1 MYKMTLLFLAVYTYG
16 LYAAIAT
23 GPVWA
28 FYLYELVYF
37 LNPANRWW
45 GSGLPSISY
54 SFIVVAVMMAG
65 TILKWREHQNILK
78 EMPEAKWF
86 VAFFISYGVATVIA
100 VDPEMHNR
108 FMIHLMKSWVTMYI
122 AYKLIDTERKLE
134 LALLF
139 YMVGAAYI
147 GYEAMMVGRDSY
159 GRVEGIGTVDSPD
172 ANTIAASIVPV
183 VPLAIY
189 FAWHGGLKTKV
200 LTAIC
205 AVLVVNG
212 LILINSRGAFLAA
225 LIGFAYFVGAML
237 FSKYKLPKQRLMVF
251 IIIVCSIVAT
261 IRLVDNT
268 FLERMATLQ
277 DKASI
282 ESGGSGGRRMIFWLA
297 TFDLL
302 RDHPFGAGIY
312 GYETLS
318 PIYLHD
324 ESYFATE
331 YGRRVR
337 AVHSLWF
344 QGLSEIGWLGFAA
357 FLMILFTLYRHLKN
371 AKKFLIDQ
379 RRFQYYYLIIAIE
392 GSVLAYFVAS
402 TFINMFRVQIMYWLI
417 LFGICAAVITLRKQA
432 RYVQPTDNSDTT

>member
-1 MYKMTLLFLAVYTYG
+1 MALLFIAVYTYG
-16 LYAAIAT
+16 LYAAIVI
-23 GPVWA
+23 GPVWG

-45 GSGLPSISY
+45 GNSLPGISY
-54 SFIVVAVMMAG
+54 SFIVVAVMMAW
-65 TILKWREHQNILK
+65 TIFKWKEHLNTLKD
-78 EMPEAKWF
+78 MPEAKWF
-86 VAFFISYGVATVIA
+86 LAFFLSYGLATIIA
-100 VDPEMHNR
+100 VNPEIHNR

-147 GYEAMMVGRDSY
+147 GYEAMVVGRNSY
-159 GRVEGIGTVDSPD
+159 GRVEGIGTVDSPE
-172 ANTIAASIVPV
+172 ANTIAASIVPII
-183 VPLAIY
+183 PLAVY
-189 FAWHGGLKTKV
+189 FFWHGSLKTKF

-205 AVLVVNG
+205 GGLVANG

-225 LIGFAYFVGAML
+225 MIGFSYFLGAML

-251 IIIVCSIVAT
+251 VIIVCSIVAT

-268 FLERMATLQ
+268 FLERIATLQ
-277 DKASI
+277 EKSSI
-282 ESGGSGGRRMIFWLA
+282 ESGGSGGRRMNFWLA

-312 GYETLS
+312 GFETLS
-318 PIYLHD
+318 PVYLHD
-324 ESYFATE
+324 ESYFVTE
-331 YGRRVR
+331 YGRKAR
-337 AVHSLWF
+337 AVHSVWF

-357 FLMILFTLYRHLKN
+357 FMMILFTLYRHLKK
-371 AKKFLIDQ
+371 AKRALVEQ
-379 RRFQYYYLIIAIE
+379 HRFQQYYLIIAIE
-392 GSVLAYFVAS
+392 GAMLAYFAAS

-417 LFGICAAVITLRKQA
+417 LFGICAAVITLRLQA
-432 RYVQPTDNSDTT
+432 NDEQSSDKVDNT